1 MKNRSLPLAGIALA
15 AVLALTACDR
25 SAPQADT
32 GGGSSD
38 PHSLSFNNGDI
49 TLKASGH
56 PPATITRSGDLLI
69 DGKPVAVN
77 AEQHALLVAYRAQLG
92 AIGAQGLEVGKQ
104 GAALGVKAAGD
115 ALAGVFSGDTE
126 HVGEHIEAQADK
138 LKQEALKICQQV
150 MALRQAQD
158 ALAQQLPAFR
168 PYASLDA
175 RDIYDCEDS
184 AK

>member
-1 MKNRSLPLAGIALA
+1 MKHPSLPLAGIALA
-15 AVLALTACDR
+15 AMLVLTACDR
-25 SAPQADT
+25 SAPKTDT
-32 GGGSSD
+32 GGSSD
-38 PHSLSFNNGDI
+38 QHSLSFNNGDI

-56 PPATITRSGDLLI
+56 PPATITRAGDLLI
-69 DGKPVAVN
+69 DGKPVAVS
-77 AEQHALLVAYRAQLG
+77 AEQHALLVNYRKQIG
-92 AIGAQGLEVGKQ
+92 AIGTQGLEVGKQ

-126 HVGEHIEAQADK
+126 HLGEHIEAQADK
-138 LKQEALKICQQV
+138 LKGEALKICQQV

-175 RDIYDCEDS
+175 GDVDDCEDS